1 MWLVCQICWVYV
13 SLMRVYLGKVQSL
26 YHAPRHLH
34 PHAMIRNAEHY
45 LVKVLKRGSDATHF
59 SDLWAEIFHFSKDSS
74 LHNLPPT
81 SQGLLPHIQR
91 GFYNAYITMHTLE
104 SYLDP
109 ETIESLKPEDCGYE
123 HDHGHLI
130 PATSWK
136 TLEVHWS
143 VFCSC
148 DKCARSTCPCRMA
161 GVKCCKFCR
170 CKKTSPHTCKN
181 PIAWYDWLQFCII
194 LLIKVDKCE
203 VSCMYS
209 NIGTRGM

>member
-1 MWLVCQICWVYV
+1 MPLHTLFQRLGHQLCAVLPALH
-13 SLMRVYLGKVQSL
+13 SLTGCDITSRVGTKKAALKAEPEKYLKHFGRSATL
-26 YHAPRHLH
+26 SS
-34 PHAMIRNAEHY
+34 AMIRNAEHY
-45 LVKVLKRGSDATHF
+45 LVKVLRRGSDATHF
-59 SDLWAEIFHFSKDSS
+59 SDLRAEIFHFSKGSS

-181 PIAWYDWLQFCII
+181 PIA
-194 LLIKVDKCE
+194 
-203 VSCMYS
+203 
-209 NIGTRGM
+209 